1 MTDIL
6 KSATAATSITAKVA
20 RDIGIGPAGKET
32 GARMQIRAVKTAQN
46 VIFLIFIV
54 LIFCKVMQLYI
65 VAFLYVFLIFEST
78 IPLIYTEFSLSAAI
92 TAPISGVKPNNFTW
106 SL

>member
-32 GARMQIRAVKTAQN
+32 GARMQMRAVKTAQN

-54 LIFCKVMQLYI
+54 LIFCKAMQLYK
-65 VAFLYVFLIFEST
+65 VAFLYVFLIFES
-78 IPLIYTEFSLSAAI
+78 IISLIYTEFSLNAAI
-92 TAPISGVKPNNFTW
+92 TAPISGVKSNSFTR